1 MSLDSKAAVIRAV
14 KKASSA
20 WVAAFNRGDASGCAG
35 AYEANA
41 VMNAS
46 PFGTFRGHGEIEAFW
61 AQLIAGGYSDVE
73 YIEPRIDVI
82 DDTSAVLSARW
93 SMNKAH
99 GVITK
104 ELWVLQDDGEA
115 KLREDDFEAQG

>member
-1 MSLDSKAAVIRAV
+1 MSVESKAAVIRAV
-14 KKASSA
+14 ERGSAA
-20 WVAAFNRGDASGCAG
+20 WVAAFNRGDASGCAD

-41 VMNAS
+41 VMNAL
-46 PFGTFRGHGEIEAFW
+46 PFGTFLGYGEIESFW

-73 YIEPRIDVI
+73 YIEPKIDVI
-82 DDTSAVLSARW
+82 DDTSAILSARW

-115 KLREDDFEAQG
+115 KLRQDDFEAQE